1 MRVWSA
7 GSCGKRADSLPPRPG
22 HGVLPVNTGGCP
34 PDEARC
40 RMPRPDSVLLL
51 TFLRKPTGSQTIDFP
66 SRLRD
71 LRVRLYRYHTPKTH
85 AKPRRTRSS
94 GATDSSLQ
102 RRTSHIAHYRC
113 QNVRSTG
120 TRPRLTRTVDRG
132 GNHPGGW
139 GPGRGSPRAERA
151 LLPRWEQGQ
160 CVALISCIPP
170 ALNTQIFRQFGLSL
184 PHGRLGFSLLSRT
197 PRHPPCNHAFYGGYV
212 NVNTT

>member
-102 RRTSHIAHYRC
+102 RRTSHIAHYRVPKC
-113 QNVRSTG
+113 AKYRDWT
-120 TRPRLTRTVDRG
+120 PP
-132 GNHPGGW
+132 HPDS
-139 GPGRGSPRAERA
+139 GPWWESPRGVGTGKGVSPRRA
-151 LLPRWEQGQ
+151 
-160 CVALISCIPP
+160 CAPP
-170 ALNTQIFRQFGLSL
+170 PDGSEGSAW
-184 PHGRLGFSLLSRT
+184 P
-197 PRHPPCNHAFYGGYV
+197 
-212 NVNTT
+212 

>member
-113 QNVRSTG
+113 QNVRSIGTG
-120 TRPRLTRTVDRG
+120 PRLTQAVDRG
-132 GNHPGGW
+132 GNHLKGW

-151 LLPRWEQGQ
+151 LLLPMGAKAVRGPDLLHSTCIEHPDFSSVWPLAASSSFRVQPV
-160 CVALISCIPP
+160 VAHAPPPPLQPCI
-170 ALNTQIFRQFGLSL
+170 LWRLRQ
-184 PHGRLGFSLLSRT
+184 
-197 PRHPPCNHAFYGGYV
+197 
-212 NVNTT
+212 